1 MKESR
6 QITAVGS
13 IAFDTIKTPNG
24 SRERLLGGSATYFGI
39 ATSYYTK
46 TNLIG
51 VVGTDFTDNEWNL
64 FKKHNINTES
74 VEIVDG
80 TTFSWG
86 GEYNHDYSERNTLF
100 TELGVFEKFK
110 PNILNHKKDSVLYLG
125 NIQPEL
131 QFEVIDKVDSPHL
144 IAADSM
150 NLWIDLFPND
160 VWKLISK
167 VNILFLNDEE
177 ALQLTNKDV
186 KQAADEFLS
195 KGPDIVIIKMGGD
208 GALLATKNKK
218 VHISVV
224 PNTPVIDP
232 TGAGD
237 SFAGGFLGYVAVHG
251 MSNIVHAVKHGTAI
265 ASYTVSNFG
274 VDNLSKI
281 KNDDFKEKLSLIT
294 VKDF

>member
-1 MKESR
+1 MKESK

-24 SRERLLGGSATYFGI
+24 SKEKLLGGSATFFGI
-39 ATSYYTK
+39 AASYYTK
-46 TNLIG
+46 INLIG
-51 VVGTDFTDNEWNL
+51 VVGTDFTDSEWEL

-74 VEIVDG
+74 IDIVSG
-80 TTFSWG
+80 NTFSWG
-86 GEYNHDYSERNTLF
+86 GEYNHNYSERNTIF
-100 TELGVFEKFK
+100 TELGVFKNFK
-110 PNILNHKKDSVLYLG
+110 PNIINNKKNSILYLG

-131 QFEVIDKVDSPHL
+131 QFEVIQKVNSPYL

-177 ALQLTNKDV
+177 ATQLTGKNV
-186 KQAADEFLS
+186 YSAADQFLET
-195 KGPDIVIIKMGGD
+195 GPDIVIIKLGSKGSI
-208 GALLATKNKK
+208 LATKNNK

-224 PNTPVIDP
+224 PNTNLIDP

-237 SFAGGFLGYVAVHG
+237 SFAGGFIGYISVHG
-251 MSNIVHAVKHGTAI
+251 LNNIVHAVKHGTAI

-274 VDNLSKI
+274 VEDLSKI
-281 KNDDFKEKLSLIT
+281 KNDDFKNKLSLIS
-294 VKDF
+294 VKDC